1 MRRVYTL
8 LCLLALAA
16 TAFGQRLRVGEQSS
30 GMKADPRLCQLD
42 EYFKKQGHY
51 GVIHS
56 QNNGIGISH
65 TWQIIFQ
72 SGLVLFHEG
81 VNNETLNRVVSKKD
95 SVDAICQQLMPS
107 VIDTIRNVL
116 ASVRKD
122 ASESYMYE
130 YHKDGKDTIRYTL
143 AFRYDDGT
151 NRETVFFESES
162 GESVIGA
169 EGAST
174 STFKFNYAP
183 RTSANYYHE
192 YTEPRGVPYED
203 MKQLDIAAVRTLI
216 EPTLESVKRYK
227 GAKTYPVYWQH
238 DLGCDDHLG
247 PDGNLMAWF
256 WRPGDHAGLTTGT
269 HYFLPAQYE
278 QEGEMLYQQID
289 SLAHNYV
296 NNHPEQ
302 RYNYLYYA
310 SNPNLYELHNILCSE
325 ALGGQEDF
333 YYLGYYRNDEGLH
346 ILSVT
351 TKGEL
356 WIPKEWTKIKR
367 WVNEKKT
374 YRKN

>member
-1 MRRVYTL
+1 MNRVYAL
-8 LCLLALAA
+8 LCLLALAT

-30 GMKADPRLCQLD
+30 GMKANPRLCQLD

-56 QNNGIGISH
+56 QHNGNGISH
-65 TWQIIFQ
+65 TWQIFFQ
-72 SGLVLFHEG
+72 SGLVVFPKG
-81 VNNETLNRVVSKKD
+81 VSNETLKRVTLKED

-107 VIDTIRNVL
+107 VIDTIRNIL

-130 YHKDGKDTIRYTL
+130 YHKDGTDTIRYTL

-151 NRETVFFESES
+151 NREKFLFESES
-162 GESVIGA
+162 DESVIGA

-174 STFKFNYAP
+174 STFKFKYAP

-192 YTEPRGVPYED
+192 YTEPRGVPNKD
-203 MKQLDIAAVRTLI
+203 MKQLDIAAVRALI
-216 EPTLESVKRYK
+216 EPALESVKQFK
-227 GAKTYPVYWQH
+227 GARTYPVYWQH
-238 DLGCDDHLG
+238 DLGYGEYFG
-247 PDGNLMAWF
+247 PRGNLMAWF
-256 WRPGDHAGLTTGT
+256 WRNGDHAGLTTGT

-278 QEGEMLYQQID
+278 QEGEVLYQQID
-289 SLAHNYV
+289 SLAHDYV
-296 NNHPEQ
+296 NSHPEQ
-302 RYNYLYYA
+302 RYNYLYYS
-310 SNPNLYELHNILCSE
+310 SNPNLYELHNILSSE
-325 ALGGQEDF
+325 ELGHSEDV
-333 YYLGYYRNDEGLH
+333 YYLGYYRDDDGLH

-356 WIPKEWTKIKR
+356 WIPKEWTRIKR

>member
-1 MRRVYTL
+1 MNRVYTL

-30 GMKADPRLCQLD
+30 GIKANPRLCQLD

-56 QNNGIGISH
+56 QHNGNGISH
-65 TWQIIFQ
+65 TWQIFFQ
-72 SGLVLFHEG
+72 SGLVVFPKD
-81 VNNETLNRVVSKKD
+81 VSNETLKRVTLKED

-107 VIDTIRNVL
+107 VIDTIRNIL

-130 YHKDGKDTIRYTL
+130 YHKDGTDTIRYTL

-151 NRETVFFESES
+151 NREKFLFESES

-174 STFKFNYAP
+174 STFKFKYAP

-192 YTEPRGVPYED
+192 YTEPRGVPNKD
-203 MKQLDIAAVRTLI
+203 MKQLDIAAVRALI
-216 EPTLESVKRYK
+216 EPALESVKQFK
-227 GAKTYPVYWQH
+227 GARTYPVYWQH
-238 DLGCDDHLG
+238 DLGYEEYFG
-247 PDGNLMAWF
+247 PRGNLMAWF
-256 WRPGDHAGLTTGT
+256 WRNGNHTGLTTGT

-278 QEGEMLYQQID
+278 QEGEVLYQQID
-289 SLAHNYV
+289 SLAHDYV

-302 RYNYLYYA
+302 RYNYLYYS
-310 SNPNLYELHNILCSE
+310 SNPNLYELHNILSSE
-325 ALGGQEDF
+325 ELGHSEDV
-333 YYLGYYRNDEGLH
+333 YYLGYYRDDDGLH

-356 WIPKEWTKIKR
+356 WIPKEWTRIKR